1 MKKKTVWTPGLTFDE
16 VSEKV
21 ETLRAKYETL
31 QTIPVDIDD
40 FLEFDLELEIV
51 PLAGLRE
58 KINAEAMISK
68 DYKTIYVDVQSYNDE
83 RLWYRLK
90 FSIAHEL
97 GHMFLHKDFFCR
109 QNIKNEEE
117 WINFMSSLQLK
128 YSFLEN
134 HANWFAGMLLVP
146 ADKLRKLLLTTKKPS
161 LAELTRYFEVSTQVI
176 SRRLAS
182 QDMTETIQ
190 FLKSV

>member
-16 VSEKV
+16 VSREV
-21 ETLRAKYETL
+21 EDLRARYETL
-31 QTIPVDIDD
+31 QSIPIDIDA
-40 FLEFDLELEIV
+40 FLEFDLGLEIV

-58 KINAEAMISK
+58 KVNAEAMISQ

-83 RLWYRLK
+83 RLWNRLK

-97 GHMFLHKDFFCR
+97 GHMFLHKDFFCH
-109 QNIKNEEE
+109 QDIKNEDE

-134 HANWFAGMLLVP
+134 HANWFAGMLLIP
-146 ADKLRKLLLTTKKPS
+146 ASELRRLLQADRKPS
-161 LAELTRYFEVSTQVI
+161 LPELTRHFEVSTKAI
-176 SRRLAS
+176 CKRLAS
-182 QDMTETIQ
+182 QDMTDMIKS
-190 FLKSV
+190 LKTV